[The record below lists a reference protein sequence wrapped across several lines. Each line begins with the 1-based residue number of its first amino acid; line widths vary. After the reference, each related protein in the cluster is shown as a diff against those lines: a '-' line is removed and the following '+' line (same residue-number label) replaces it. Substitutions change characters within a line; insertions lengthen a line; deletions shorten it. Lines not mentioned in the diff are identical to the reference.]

1 MTPQTNSTRTSLTIS
16 RKLLLLALLVLI
28 AISIP
33 SAFQVRQAR
42 QLAQA
47 AQGELDGLAPARQ
60 LVRLTQLTQQHRG
73 LSAALLGGNDTVQ
86 AARSAKNAEVIKQ
99 FADVDAL
106 LKDSGATDAMRA
118 TWSDAQQRWQS
129 LSSQV
134 GARGLKAAESST
146 LHAQLIQVYFR
157 LLDQLIDQTG
167 LILDPQADT
176 YFLISATLARL
187 PTATEALGQ
196 TRARGAGFLAEGRI
210 GPEGRTLLAGLVAQ
224 AEEQHHGMGIAF
236 DKSFAVN
243 DALRTRLSGKIAALD
258 EQVKGSLKLTRDEL
272 IGKDELGYAAPD
284 YIASYTHTIDAMYVV
299 ADDAMTALDE
309 LLAER
314 VAGLRRSSWIV
325 GALLAGMLI
334 VVLVITR
341 SISRSITEPLKHAA
355 ALAEQIAARDLSGE
369 VVVRNHDEIGQLTTA
384 LLAMRDSLCGVIGEV
399 RSNAGEVA
407 QASQE
412 LASGNRDLSQ
422 RTEQQASALEETA
435 SSMEELTATVRSN
448 ADQASDA
455 SSLAQRASTV
465 AASGGQAVEQVVTT
479 MGAIETSSRRIE
491 EIIAVIDGIAFQ
503 TNILALNA
511 AVEAARAGE
520 QGRGF
525 AVVASE
531 VRALAGRSA
540 EAAKQIKQ
548 LISESVGQV
557 ESGSRLVQDAGTT
570 MRETVDTIRSLAELV
585 ASISRASSEQSSGI
599 GQISEAVSHMDQ
611 LTQQNAALV
620 EETAAAGMS
629 LQQQAEK
636 LAGLVNTFRMPAAR
650 H

>member
-1 MTPQTNSTRTSLTIS
+1 MSPTTTLTIS
-16 RKLLLLALLVLI
+16 RKLMLLTLLVLV

-47 AQGELDGLAPARQ
+47 AQGELEGLAPARL
-60 LVRLTQLTQQHRG
+60 LVRLAQLTQQHRG
-73 LSAALLGGNDTVQ
+73 LSAAVLGGNDSVQ
-86 AARSAKNAEVIKQ
+86 TARSAKNAEVVKQ
-99 FADVDAL
+99 VAAVDTM
-106 LKDSGATDAMRA
+106 LKGDGANDAMRQ
-118 TWSDAQQRWQS
+118 TWQEARTRWDS

-134 GARGLKAAESST
+134 GAKGLKAAESST
-146 LHAQLIQVYFR
+146 LHAQLIAVYFK
-157 LLDQLIDQTG
+157 LLDQLVDQSG
-167 LILDPQADT
+167 LILDPEADT
-176 YFLISATLARL
+176 YFLISATLTRL
-187 PTATEALGQ
+187 PIATEALGQ
-196 TRARGAGFLAEGRI
+196 ARARGAGFLAEGKI
-210 GPEGRTLLAGLVAQ
+210 GPEGRTLLAGLVQQ
-224 AEEQHHGMGIAF
+224 AADQHAGMGTAF

-243 DALRTRLSGKIAALD
+243 ADLKSRLGSKIAALD
-258 EQVKGSLKLTRDEL
+258 EQVRGSLKLTRDEL
-272 IGKDELGYAAPD
+272 IAKEELAYAAPD
-284 YIASYTHTIDAMYVV
+284 YIASYTRTIDAMYVV
-299 ADDAMTALDE
+299 AEEAMDALDGMLGARVSSLRTSSWVVFG
-309 LLAER
+309 LLAFM
-314 VAGLRRSSWIV
+314 L
-325 GALLAGMLI
+325 GAVFLLARG
-334 VVLVITR
+334 
-341 SISRSITEPLKHAA
+341 ISRSITVPLQHAA
-355 ALAEQIAARDLSGE
+355 GLAQQIAERDLSGD
-369 VVVRNHDEIGQLTTA
+369 VVISARDEIGQLTMA

-435 SSMEELTATVRSN
+435 SSMEQLTATVRSN
-448 ADQASDA
+448 ADQAGDA
-455 SSLAQRASTV
+455 SSLAQRACTV
-465 AASGGQAVEQVVTT
+465 AISGGAAVDQVVST
-479 MGAIETSSRRIE
+479 MGAIEASSRRIE

-540 EAAKQIKQ
+540 EAAKQIKV
-548 LISESVGQV
+548 LISTSVGQV
-557 ESGSRLVQDAGTT
+557 EDGARLVKGAGAT
-570 MRETVDTIRSLAELV
+570 MRETVDAIRSLAELV
-585 ASISRASSEQSSGI
+585 TSISRASSEQSTGI

-636 LAGLVNTFRMPAAR
+636 LSGLVNTFRMPVAQR
-650 H
+650 